1 MAGKYARVHLER
13 INDESYRHHVG
24 GSGHAALRPITGF
37 QGHLFCAAECVTENG
52 VRAQALPIF
61 GATTTHFLQMKNE
74 GLRQLFLMVSWDL
87 RSLSTPG
94 SFLVSLSF
102 R

>member
-37 QGHLFCAAECVTENG
+37 QGHLFCAAECVTEIG

-87 RSLSTPG
+87 CAMRGTADVV
-94 SFLVSLSF
+94 LVSL
-102 R
+102 